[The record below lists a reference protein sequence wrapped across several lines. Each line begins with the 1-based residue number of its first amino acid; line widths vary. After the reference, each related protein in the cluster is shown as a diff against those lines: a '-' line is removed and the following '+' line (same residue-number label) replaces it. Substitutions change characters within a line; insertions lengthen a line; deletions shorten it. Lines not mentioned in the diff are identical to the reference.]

1 MYCTFKCTCTCTA
14 WVAHLNAKAGGEGR
28 KGIYLS
34 WGQQLA
40 SLKTSS
46 ALGKKVF
53 LSASQFSLTDDGGR
67 PDYLPD
73 SEESKKRTKI
83 VPHVKGHERGK
94 NVNLKKKK
102 KKKKKKD
109 LNRLLAHCKSSE
121 FHNRLISQS
130 VE

>member
-14 WVAHLNAKAGGEGR
+14 WVAHLNANAGGEGR

-67 PDYLPD
+67 PEYLPD
-73 SEESKKRTKI
+73 S
-83 VPHVKGHERGK
+83 
-94 NVNLKKKK
+94 
-102 KKKKKKD
+102 
-109 LNRLLAHCKSSE
+109 KSQRKEQKLSLTSRAMSE
-121 FHNRLISQS
+121 GRI
-130 VE
+130 